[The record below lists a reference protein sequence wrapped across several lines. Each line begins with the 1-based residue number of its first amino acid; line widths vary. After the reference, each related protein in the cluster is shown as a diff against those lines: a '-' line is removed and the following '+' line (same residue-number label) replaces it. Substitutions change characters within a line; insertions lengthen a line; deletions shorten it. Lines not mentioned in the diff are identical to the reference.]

1 MGSYDDP
8 SLGAYVWKV
17 YSCKT
22 PSRWVTE
29 VTTSGFTHVA
39 RNVSDDGGWGITWS
53 SDKPVAPDRPFPLCT
68 PCGPGPSQV
77 SSSDFSTQLTG
88 SVGSG
93 GSGWGVT
100 FQHTP
105 VGQSDVATARSR
117 SPRSFSNS
125 TPFERDVEANLLC
138 GILDVVRSE
147 EKEGSPLETEE
158 GEDFDGLLAADEEA
172 ADLKARSRGADND

>member
-1 MGSYDDP
+1 MWLLAPGEKRLILIDKEFEIRILFSVPFSTFGTQSAQRLRPLQRLTAARRALKGS
-8 SLGAYVWKV
+8 
-17 YSCKT
+17 
-22 PSRWVTE
+22 
-29 VTTSGFTHVA
+29 TSTKAMNGGGSPWD
-39 RNVSDDGGWGITWS
+39 SDDGGWGITWS

-117 SPRSFSNS
+117 SPRSFFNS
-125 TPFERDVEANLLC
+125 TPFERDVERRTC
-138 GILDVVRSE
+138 C
-147 EKEGSPLETEE
+147 
-158 GEDFDGLLAADEEA
+158 
-172 ADLKARSRGADND
+172 

>member
-1 MGSYDDP
+1 MPFSTFDTQSAQRLRPLQRLTAARRALKGS
-8 SLGAYVWKV
+8 
-17 YSCKT
+17 
-22 PSRWVTE
+22 
-29 VTTSGFTHVA
+29 TSTKAMNGGGSPWD
-39 RNVSDDGGWGITWS
+39 SDDGGWGITWS

-125 TPFERDVEANLLC
+125 TPFDGSSASRCSLTMVSHREADGALS
-138 GILDVVRSE
+138 GG
-147 EKEGSPLETEE
+147 GSI
-158 GEDFDGLLAADEEA
+158 AAARAPIESVPGM
-172 ADLKARSRGADND
+172 ARSVSAVRVNGV

>member
-1 MGSYDDP
+1 MIKSLKSASAVFRAFLHFLHEVRRHRSSPAQRRRPLPRLTAARSRRALKGS
-8 SLGAYVWKV
+8 
-17 YSCKT
+17 
-22 PSRWVTE
+22 
-29 VTTSGFTHVA
+29 TSTKAMNGGGSPWD
-39 RNVSDDGGWGITWS
+39 SDDGGWGITWS

-117 SPRSFSNS
+117 SPRS
-125 TPFERDVEANLLC
+125 
-138 GILDVVRSE
+138 ILQFNTV
-147 EKEGSPLETEE
+147 
-158 GEDFDGLLAADEEA
+158 
-172 ADLKARSRGADND
+172 

>member
-1 MGSYDDP
+1 MRQEKKRLILIDKEFEIRILFSVPFSTFGTQSAQRLRPLQRLTAARSRRALKGS
-8 SLGAYVWKV
+8 
-17 YSCKT
+17 
-22 PSRWVTE
+22 
-29 VTTSGFTHVA
+29 TSTKAMNGGGSPWDS
-39 RNVSDDGGWGITWS
+39 VSDDGGWGITWS
-53 SDKPVAPDRPFPLCT
+53 SDKPVAPDKPFPLCT

-125 TPFERDVEANLLC
+125 SPFESVSHIRLVSSHAEERQFTYLL
-138 GILDVVRSE
+138 
-147 EKEGSPLETEE
+147 T
-158 GEDFDGLLAADEEA
+158 
-172 ADLKARSRGADND
+172 

>member
-1 MGSYDDP
+1 M
-8 SLGAYVWKV
+8 
-17 YSCKT
+17 
-22 PSRWVTE
+22 
-29 VTTSGFTHVA
+29 
-39 RNVSDDGGWGITWS
+39 
-53 SDKPVAPDRPFPLCT
+53 
-68 PCGPGPSQV
+68 CG
-77 SSSDFSTQLTG
+77 DFSTQWIG
-88 SVGSG
+88 SVGSE

-138 GILDVVRSE
+138 EILDVVRSE
-147 EKEGSPLETEE
+147 EKEDSPLETEE

-172 ADLKARSRGADND
+172 ADLKASRGALLSNGFYTIGRDLRTRCDPPAPPHT